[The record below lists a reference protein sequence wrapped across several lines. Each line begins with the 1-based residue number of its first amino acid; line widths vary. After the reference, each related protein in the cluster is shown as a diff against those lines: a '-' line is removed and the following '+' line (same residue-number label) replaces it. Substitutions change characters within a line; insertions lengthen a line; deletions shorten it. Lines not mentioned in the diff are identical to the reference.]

1 MARQSEGERRKRE
14 FYYRAAKKA
23 GYRSRS
29 AYKIKQIAKKH
40 GILNG
45 TEIVLELCS
54 APGGWTQVLRE
65 LNTSL
70 QIVAIDIDA
79 MPPVQG
85 VHFIQGSILDDEII
99 TKATDLTGGSF
110 DLVLSD
116 CSPKVSGH
124 WDLDVVRQLELA
136 SRTFEIGLKVL
147 GPNGKALAKV
157 FQGKGFQEFLGQIRS
172 MFRTVK
178 LIKPDASRKTSAEIY
193 LLAAGPIR
201 KHSGEARFQ
210 KGAN

>member
-1 MARQSEGERRKRE
+1 MGRQSEGERRKRE

-45 TEIVLELCS
+45 VDIVLELCS
-54 APGGWTQVLRE
+54 SPGGWTQVLRE

-70 QIVAIDIDA
+70 QIVAIDLEA
-79 MPPVQG
+79 MSPVQG

-99 TKATDLTGGSF
+99 VKAKTLTRGHF

-124 WDLDVVRQLELA
+124 WELDVVRQLELA
-136 SRTFEIGLKVL
+136 SRTFEIGQQVL

-157 FQGKGFQEFLGQIRS
+157 FQGQGFQEFMAQIRS

-193 LLAAGPIR
+193 LLATGPFR
-201 KHSGEARFQ
+201 KKSDERSME
-210 KGAN
+210 KDTN